1 MATKF
6 EDKSAKSAE
15 AAYAAASSTTGT
27 PAAPV
32 SGNNVA
38 ADKAVTAPATAKTEA
53 PKAVPAAAAPVA
65 PKTAPAKPAVA
76 KAAAPAAPKASAPK
90 KTAVKKAAAPKAKT
104 TKTAARKSAPKAAAA
119 KTIKTTK
126 VASAKPAANQEG
138 IKKMA
143 NTVKNFA
150 EEAQAKA
157 EEFFG
162 DYNSKAKAAAEKG
175 QELAKDAVEFTK
187 GNVEAV
193 VEAGKIG
200 LKGSQDLTRDYV
212 EFAKQSF
219 EDTTAALKKVAGVK
233 TPTEFFQLQGE
244 LSRNA
249 FDAAVKQTSKNSE
262 AVLKLA
268 NDMFQPISNRVAVA
282 VSKFKSAA

>member
-15 AAYAAASSTTGT
+15 AAYAAASST
-27 PAAPV
+27 V
-32 SGNNVA
+32 V
-38 ADKAVTAPATAKTEA
+38 ADKAAAPATAPVAAAAKTEA
-53 PKAVPAAAAPVA
+53 PKAVSAPVTTSA
-65 PKTAPAKPAVA
+65 PAVSAPAKAPAAA
-76 KAAAPAAPKASAPK
+76 KAAAPAKAVAPK
-90 KTAVKKAAAPKAKT
+90 KTAVKKAAAPKAKATKTVARKAAPKTVAAKT
-104 TKTAARKSAPKAAAA
+104 TKTT
-119 KTIKTTK
+119 KT
-126 VASAKPAANQEG
+126 ASAKPAAAQEG

-150 EEAQAKA
+150 EEAQTKA

-200 LKGSQDLTRDYV
+200 FKGSQDLTRDYV

-244 LSRNA
+244 LSRSA
-249 FDAAVKQTSKNSE
+249 FDAAVKQSSKNSE

-282 VSKFKSAA
+282 VSKIKSAA